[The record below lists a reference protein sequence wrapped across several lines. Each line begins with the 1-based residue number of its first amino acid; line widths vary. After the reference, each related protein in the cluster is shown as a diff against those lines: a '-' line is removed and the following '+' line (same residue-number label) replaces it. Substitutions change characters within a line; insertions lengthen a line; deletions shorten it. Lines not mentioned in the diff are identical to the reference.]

1 MRYLTKSRFKI
12 ALECPAKLYYTNKKE
27 YPNNKMDDDFLKAL
41 AEGGFQVG
49 ELAKFM
55 FSDDPV
61 LENITVIERTYEDAL
76 KLTSQ
81 MMADKKPLI
90 AEAAIKFENLF
101 IRTDLLKINYA
112 NNLIELYEV
121 KAKSFDNETR
131 FTNKKGM
138 INGKWKSY
146 LMDVAF
152 QRYVVQNA
160 FPDFKVIAYLIL
172 ADKSQAASVDGL
184 NQMFKIK
191 KNEDQTHIE
200 IKAGLKQHDL
210 GNMVL
215 TAVNVEAEVDTI
227 HQLPYVDD
235 SGVIWNFADYISFLS
250 ENYEKD
256 RKIFTEIGAKCKK
269 CEFRA
274 KLEDKQKRSKSG
286 FEECWKKQASFVDA
300 DFLKPLVFDM
310 SFQGFG
316 GKLDKWIKEGIFFL
330 ELLDESNLIA
340 KGKPKQNTKGM
351 SAADRRITQLEKIKL
366 TDVSPFLDIEGLKE
380 EISTWEYP
388 LHFIDF
394 ETAMVALP
402 FYKNSKPYEGIAF
415 QFSHHQVNADGS
427 IEHKGQFL
435 ETTPGY
441 FPNFDFV
448 RELKNQLDKD
458 NGSIFR
464 YHNHENTF
472 LNLMHRQIFA
482 ASLTDLP
489 DKEELM
495 LFIQSITHNTED
507 KVIKW
512 KGKRDMIDLA
522 NLVFRYYLPPQTKGS
537 YSIKQ
542 ILPAVIENS
551 EFIRNKYSNPI
562 YGGNAEIKSLNYQQP
577 KIWISEEWKND
588 PYKSLEPVFS
598 DIDLEM
604 NDEFDESE
612 TGIDEIHQGGAAATA
627 YARLQFSH
635 ISDFERQ
642 KVEQALLHYCELD
655 TLAMVMIWEYWNFE
669 INKN

>member
-1 MRYLTKSRFKI
+1 MRYLTKSRFKT

-27 YPNNKMDDDFLKAL
+27 YANTKMDDDFLKAL

-55 FSDDPV
+55 FCDDPV
-61 LENITVIERTYEDAL
+61 LENITVTERKYDDAL
-76 KLTSQ
+76 KITNE
-81 MMADKKPLI
+81 MIADKKPVI
-90 AEAAIKFENLF
+90 AEAAVNFDNLF

-112 NNLIELYEV
+112 KNLIELYEV
-121 KAKSFDNETR
+121 KAKSFDKETQ
-131 FTNKKGM
+131 FTNKKGA
-138 INGKWKSY
+138 IVGKWKPY

-160 FPDFKVIAYLIL
+160 FPDFNVIAYLIL
-172 ADKSQAASVDGL
+172 ADKSQTASVDGL

-191 KNEDQTHIE
+191 KNGDETHIE
-200 IKAGLKQHDL
+200 IKAGLKQADL
-210 GNMVL
+210 GNIIL
-215 TAVNVEAEVDTI
+215 SAVNVDTEVDMI
-227 HQLPYVDD
+227 HQQPYIDD
-235 SGVIWNFADYISFLS
+235 SGVEWSFADYINFLS

-256 RKIFTEIGAKCKK
+256 QKIFTEIGAKCKK
-269 CEFRA
+269 CEYRA
-274 KLEDKQKRSKSG
+274 KEEEKQKGFKSG
-286 FEECWKKQASFVDA
+286 FEECWKKQAKFVDA

-316 GKLDKWIKEGIFFL
+316 GKLDKWIKEARFFL
-330 ELLDESNLIA
+330 DELDESDLIS
-340 KGKPKQNTKGM
+340 KSKPKQNSNGM
-351 SAADRRITQLEKIKL
+351 SAADRRITQLEKVKVA
-366 TDVSPFLDIEGLKE
+366 DFSPFLDITGLKE
-380 EISTWEYP
+380 EISTWIYP

-415 QFSHHQVNADGS
+415 QFSHHQVNEDGS
-427 IEHKGQFL
+427 IEHKGQYL
-435 ETTPGY
+435 NTTPGY

-472 LNLMHRQIFA
+472 LNHIYRQLA
-482 ASLTDLP
+482 ASKITEVP
-489 DKEELM
+489 DREELM
-495 LFIQSITHNTED
+495 LFIQSITHHSED
-507 KVIKW
+507 KNLIW
-512 KGKRDMIDLA
+512 KGERDMVDLA
-522 NLVFRYYLPPQTKGS
+522 DLVFRYYFPPQAKGS
-537 YSIKQ
+537 YSIKK

-551 EFIRNKYSNPI
+551 EFIRNKYSKPI
-562 YGGNAEIKSLNYQQP
+562 YGGNAEIKSLTYHQP
-577 KIWISEEWKND
+577 KIWISEEWNND
-588 PYKSLEPVFS
+588 PYKSLEAVFS
-598 DIDLEM
+598 DIDIDM
-604 NDEFDESE
+604 NDEFEVSE
-612 TGIDEIHQGGAAATA
+612 TGIEEIHQGGAAATA

-635 ISDFERQ
+635 ISDFERK

-655 TLAMVMIWEYWNFE
+655 TLAMVMIWEYWNHE